1 MKNSILTVAL
11 FLLTASG
18 AVFAQATTISTNPK
32 QKTSADTGS
41 SATATQ
47 GERKTS
53 DGSQAQAKDSPNTAT
68 QAGRATG
75 AGKRSE
81 PGGKANGE
89 ATDKTRLPGNQGEA
103 TSKSGNATGSQNTTP
118 KAKPKE

>member
-18 AVFAQATTISTNPK
+18 TVFAQSTTISTNPK
-32 QKTSADTGS
+32 QKTSSDTGS
-41 SATATQ
+41 SAAPTQ

-68 QAGRATG
+68 QAGRATA
-75 AGKRSE
+75 AGKRNE
-81 PGGKANGE
+81 PGGTSNGE
-89 ATDKTRLPGNQGEA
+89 ATGKTKLPGNQGDA
-103 TSKSGNATGSQNTTP
+103 INKSGNATDSKNTTP
-118 KAKPKE
+118 KSKPKE